1 MTKEDMMHVSA
12 TNNEQQNNDAGSG
25 VGTKAGQAVGNVAK
39 DVTVRTENRLK
50 KGMKEFGK
58 AAKAFT
64 EPLKKYVM
72 IGILVAVLVIVIL
85 ILIAAAY
92 KYLLEI
98 DTIDA
103 ITEKD
108 EAFRDNDKITSM
120 NIEYL
125 YGYKGRTSDFD
136 EFIDTM
142 EFFMEGYD
150 QTFTR
155 VASTSRAK
163 VETTS
168 SNERTTEE
176 ITISEN
182 ENGEYC
188 INAGLNERVDKIYIN
203 LKNKGNTLIKIFDS
217 EEHAKES
224 IKLWAIAEYSSQYVN
239 LSSDPENYEHDYE
252 ADYIQGIVKVKRY
265 SINSDG
271 TEIATYLT
279 YKTPEEFETLK
290 ANYKSSGDR
299 TVFNHFTIN
308 SQDDLVIAYYKQ
320 ENQTSEYT
328 EGNADPN
335 IEIPAEENYTTYT
348 IDTKELNY
356 RNAIVQYTMPYGL
369 FVALTMYGDDADL
382 ANEIAKLIADSEM
395 VIGIRDN
402 VTTTVTTTYDRYL
415 REEKIREYARVQA
428 TALETTK
435 EVSGTF
441 YKYILNPV
449 SGDTS
454 RIKESRDVEAD
465 FSANAENT
473 KLTNISETPYYEKKK
488 VKTEITNSV
497 AMNIEYIDGWCFNHE
512 MTYEAKVTDTSSD
525 SEVAEINE
533 EYTTTKEYNDGK
545 ITNLSELTQVNSL
558 MQENSN
564 LNTIRSEAT
573 ENLISAVG
581 DNILLNN
588 INSELAKNTTLQAN
602 STDATRVLNYYRT
615 NNSYGSLASM
625 IISGD
630 SSALD
635 NISKEFLKQVLGRD
649 VTDTEL
655 ADIKAK
661 VREDYN
667 SIANYYGSEDYKNR
681 ILSNSISI
689 TIVDYGIEQQER
701 IVNKTVTTT
710 VNTNTKQYIKIS
722 TQTIEKTSK
731 NPDKG
736 EENFVSILC
745 DSSHRKAKQSLTG
758 SASEWFFDTLEKNE
772 DTACLI
778 DLLRYLF
785 YKATS
790 TDYGVTEYDFDKGL
804 SIIDTSNFQS
814 IGTIVGDTVQAKI
827 WFGLK
832 SLGYS
837 DMQIAA
843 AMGNFEHEAG
853 FITKNIEN
861 AAESTYGNDQSFTD
875 GVNSGSISRD
885 TFVNGKYINSK
896 GKECIYGYGLAQWS
910 ASERKAGL
918 YDYAKSKGVSIDD
931 ENMQVEYLIAEITG
945 NGAEGYASRAID
957 ESTYT
962 TYTGTYYTA
971 KDWYDAKDDELDVN
985 TLNHITLAF
994 CYTFERP
1001 AVSAESE
1008 AKRQAAA
1015 LKYYN
1020 EFHGKTL
1027 SGGEYSANSTLDI
1040 VQGEFTSN
1048 ITGRT
1053 FLIYDQGV
1061 LYSKGYGDKENGK
1074 LINNWCNHYTIA
1086 SIASGYRGSATE
1098 ISVVD
1103 ATVGT
1108 SCLLSVEPATSNY
1121 LSQYGLIAESI
1132 DGEYSYSMETM
1143 KNLLKDGKYIA
1154 IYFKGETIGK
1164 SGGKYSQ
1171 YNSAHWI
1178 GVLGYRVENGEEQ
1191 IYVANAVSSWGN
1203 GWKNLDEFENCQ
1215 SKISHFTVIKE
1226 K

>member
-625 IISGD
+625 IISGN

-758 SASEWFFDTLEKNE
+758 SSSEWFFDTLEKNE

-790 TDYGVTEYDFDKGL
+790 TDYGVTEYEFDFTLKSYSTMNAVGNVGGANAIKRFIQAWENSAIYNYIVGVGDGGKYVTQVNGQDYYAVYYGGPSDPTYNLTFGIVISRNYNDAYFAEYGVTSDELRSYTTDGQAFTSLTTEQVDEVYGKIVNTKVESIKNSTVGL
-804 SIIDTSNFQS
+804 NLTDAQIATLVSIAYQYGNIGNFVEAYETYYLTGQYDEFQSKFRTNTSNYTPLDVDSTNNKEGRISNRVEANWKAFHEGICLDGS
-814 IGTIVGDTVQAKI
+814 GNEIVV
-827 WFGLK
+827 L
-832 SLGYS
+832 
-837 DMQIAA
+837 
-843 AMGNFEHEAG
+843 
-853 FITKNIEN
+853 
-861 AAESTYGNDQSFTD
+861 
-875 GVNSGSISRD
+875 
-885 TFVNGKYINSK
+885 
-896 GKECIYGYGLAQWS
+896 
-910 ASERKAGL
+910 
-918 YDYAKSKGVSIDD
+918 
-931 ENMQVEYLIAEITG
+931 TG
-945 NGAEGYASRAID
+945 NASD
-957 ESTYT
+957 
-962 TYTGTYYTA
+962 
-971 KDWYDAKDDELDVN
+971 
-985 TLNHITLAF
+985 
-994 CYTFERP
+994 
-1001 AVSAESE
+1001 
-1008 AKRQAAA
+1008 
-1015 LKYYN
+1015 
-1020 EFHGKTL
+1020 
-1027 SGGEYSANSTLDI
+1027 
-1040 VQGEFTSN
+1040 GEFTKIENETGVYGRFTIKS
-1048 ITGRT
+1048 GRT
-1053 FLIYDQGV
+1053 FTVFNQNQISGW
-1061 LYSKGYGDKENGK
+1061 GGF
-1074 LINNWCNHYTIA
+1074 CNKATAA
-1086 SIASGYRGSATE
+1086 SIISGYRKNSQSEWDITSEMEEFG
-1098 ISVVD
+1098 VLVD
-1103 ATVGT
+1103 EQKTK
-1108 SCLLSVEPATSNY
+1108 EKFEE
-1121 LSQYGLIAESI
+1121 YGLIATKCKF
-1132 DGEYSYSMETM
+1132 DRQTM
-1143 KNLLKDGKYIA
+1143 LSTLRAGGYAAIHFNSGTKLKS
-1154 IYFKGETIGK
+1154 EN
-1164 SGGKYSQ
+1164 SGFT
-1171 YNSAHWI
+1171 YNWNKMHWI
-1178 GVLGYRVENGEEQ
+1178 AVLGYRVNENGAEQ
-1191 IYVANAVSSWGN
+1191 ILVSNSAGGCDN
-1203 GWKNLDEFENCQ
+1203 SGWVDIDDFEEFDNYIDNFWYITE
-1215 SKISHFTVIKE
+1215 SL
-1226 K
+1226 